1 MQINGLNLRKNAVIE
16 SADYAA
22 GATMGFV
29 LANRTFIID
38 SSSNIQRT
46 FYSNDS
52 IVYRSRNAQAGLAVF
67 SEIYYKE
74 KNGAW
79 KAFIDGKE
87 ANALRVN
94 YILRGLEIPAG
105 EHTVTWVYEPTDRS
119 AMVNVEWASS
129 ALILLLVAGSLVQLV
144 MKKEEAEG

>member
-1 MQINGLNLRKNAVIE
+1 
-16 SADYAA
+16 
-22 GATMGFV
+22 
-29 LANRTFIID
+29 
-38 SSSNIQRT
+38 
-46 FYSNDS
+46 
-52 IVYRSRNAQAGLAVF
+52 
-67 SEIYYKE
+67 
-74 KNGAW
+74 
-79 KAFIDGKE
+79 
-87 ANALRVN
+87 VN